1 MIHDQIRSR
10 GVFDERVLA
19 VIEAVPR
26 EMFLPKEQCGLAYE
40 DRALPV
46 GFGQTISQPYI
57 VAYMTEQLE
66 VRPESRVL
74 EVGTGTGYQ
83 TAILARL
90 AAQVY
95 SVERITE
102 LAQRARGILAMLGIA
117 NATITVGDGSRGLPS
132 AQPFDRII
140 VTAAAPKV
148 PDALS
153 SQLADG
159 GLMIVPVGGAN
170 EQTIVRVE
178 RFGTRLIETPMLA
191 CRFVKLIGEEGWD
204 AESPGSEPKE

>member
-26 EMFLPKEQCGLAYE
+26 EMFLPKEQSGLAYE